1 MLRNNIT
8 TEEHPLGVYH
18 PHAKLHH
25 IKKENIGLIEVMGL
39 AVLPARLKGEMADLE
54 QAILDGVDI
63 RADEKL
69 AKHADLSLIHI
80 LYHDPTSFLNIL
92 CHYANFTGP
101 SPIST
106 T

>member
-1 MLRNNIT
+1 MRIAVGLGKKGGEERLERQGISRRDFILQFVNVKQLQQTVDRKPLILRLY
-8 TEEHPLGVYH
+8 ESRHQSVFCQFQY
-18 PHAKLHH
+18 
-25 IKKENIGLIEVMGL
+25 
-39 AVLPARLKGEMADLE
+39 
-54 QAILDGVDI
+54 
-63 RADEKL
+63 
-69 AKHADLSLIHI
+69 SF